1 MPKGVGHLQTHVL
14 TSVEVL
20 ESVFIAVKWED
31 FLKGPENKFRAVQ
44 SMSCSC
50 VMRTE
55 MCILVSSFLKI
66 CPVFAEESF

>member
-31 FLKGPENKFRAVQ
+31 FLKGPENTFRAVQ
-44 SMSCSC
+44 CH
-50 VMRTE
+50 VAV
-55 MCILVSSFLKI
+55 L
-66 CPVFAEESF
+66 